1 MRKMIKND
9 KGDYEI
15 AGNAVE
21 LICEYEQMTMELK
34 KLFKDDK
41 ELLETFEK
49 DLLLLFLAEGE
60 DDFLRRANLWDK
72 SKVKLLKKV
81 AKYIKEEEETEE
93 EEMEDEKGG

>member
-1 MRKMIKND
+1 MIKND

-21 LICEYEQMTMELK
+21 LICEYEQVTMELK

-60 DDFLRRANLWDK
+60 DDFLRRTSLWDK
-72 SKVKLLKKV
+72 NKVRLLKKV
-81 AKYIKEEEETEE
+81 AKYIKEEEGEIKK

>member
-1 MRKMIKND
+1 MIKND

-21 LICEYEQMTMELK
+21 LICEYEQVTMELK

-49 DLLLLFLAEGE
+49 DLLLLFLAESE
-60 DDFLRRANLWDK
+60 DDFLRRTSLWDK

-81 AKYIKEEEETEE
+81 AKYIKEEEGEIEK

>member
-1 MRKMIKND
+1 MIKND

-21 LICEYEQMTMELK
+21 LICEYEQVTMELK

-49 DLLLLFLAEGE
+49 DLLLLFLAESE
-60 DDFLRRANLWDK
+60 DDFLRRTSLWDK
-72 SKVKLLKKV
+72 NKVRLLKKV
-81 AKYIKEEEETEE
+81 AKYIKEEEGEIKK